1 MAEFTL
7 WEFVALG
14 RQKRKLWPMT
24 STHQTGGL
32 WIVLSALLLW
42 PLAGLR
48 AAEANVPAGMRLKL
62 PVNYQVQQRTTRT
75 ESQVTVAGALLSV
88 CKEAGTLEA
97 RLVGAGAKADWRT
110 LATLQLG
117 ATNFHAEMKAPA
129 GGWYRLEVRLQHG
142 GTLVA
147 EGVVEHVGVGEVFV
161 VAGQSNSAN
170 HGEERQQSKTGLV
183 ATFHNGQWQ
192 LARDPQPGASGSG
205 GSFMPPFG
213 DAIAERF
220 RVPVGLIAVG
230 VGATSVR
237 EWLPHGAR
245 FPNPP
250 TLTGHVTQ
258 LASGEWESKGT
269 LFESFVTR
277 MKSAGPQGFRAVLWH
292 QGESDANQ
300 RDASRTL
307 PGALYRQYLEQL
319 IRDSR
324 REIGWEAHWFVAQAS
339 YHTPDDTGSPDLRA
353 AQQSLWQA
361 GLALEGPDT
370 DALIGDYR
378 DNGGKG
384 VHFSGQGLREHG
396 ARWATKVSPWLEQQL
411 VLGPRR
417 LSN

>member
-1 MAEFTL
+1 
-7 WEFVALG
+7 
-14 RQKRKLWPMT
+14 MT

-32 WIVLSALLLW
+32 WIVLSAVLLW

-48 AAEANVPAGMRLKL
+48 AAETNAPAGLRLNL
-62 PVNYQVQQRTTRT
+62 PVNYQVQQRATRT
-75 ESQVTVAGALLSV
+75 EGRVTVAGALLSV
-88 CKEAGTLEA
+88 CNEAGTLEA
-97 RLVGAGAKADWRT
+97 RLVGASSKADWHT
-110 LATLQLG
+110 LATLQPG
-117 ATNFHAEMKAPA
+117 ATNFHADMKASA
-129 GGWYRLEVRLQHG
+129 GGWYRLEVRLQQA

-183 ATFHNGQWQ
+183 ATFHDGQWQ

-213 DAIAERF
+213 DAIAECF
-220 RVPVGLIAVG
+220 HVPVGFIAVG

-237 EWLPHGAR
+237 EWLPRGAR
-245 FPNPP
+245 FTNPP

-300 RDASRTL
+300 RDANCTL

-319 IRDSR
+319 IRD
-324 REIGWEAHWFVAQAS
+324 
-339 YHTPDDTGSPDLRA
+339 
-353 AQQSLWQA
+353 
-361 GLALEGPDT
+361 
-370 DALIGDYR
+370 
-378 DNGGKG
+378 
-384 VHFSGQGLREHG
+384 
-396 ARWATKVSPWLEQQL
+396 
-411 VLGPRR
+411 
-417 LSN
+417 